1 MCGGRYTRVSFFR
14 VETSPG
20 GGGRGVLGAAASVRV
35 RNTTSRNQIDA
46 TKKTVMN
53 PSALNLSLTHTI
65 INPTSSVCLLIT
77 GCFVI
82 ITRVS
87 LVVKMCVF
95 LMGFGGADTHFLSFF
110 YSAQILFR
118 IQQCSA
124 FICRLKSLNYP
135 NFSPWRFFK
144 CRHVFNLSPKRRI
157 LFYVKENDFANL

>member
-110 YSAQILFR
+110 YSAQINI
-118 IQQCSA
+118 IQNSA
-124 FICRLKSLNYP
+124 VFSLHLQVEVIKLP
-135 NFSPWRFFK
+135 KFFSLAF
-144 CRHVFNLSPKRRI
+144 L
-157 LFYVKENDFANL
+157 